1 MNYVIKATTPEAMRD
16 AIVKWLKM
24 NASNHRIKA
33 GNSRLVATRNE
44 ETSRASAYQ
53 DAADFIERI
62 VIEN

>member
-1 MNYVIKATTPEAMRD
+1 MFVIKATTPEAMRD

-33 GNSRLVATRNE
+33 GNARLVATRLE
-44 ETSRASAYQ
+44 EASRAIAYQ

-62 VIEN
+62 IIEN